1 MMSSDNFELGG
12 GSVNADEIGRIGLFL
27 DLGEEE
33 RAAIAVLCRKRR
45 FAAGEVIIAREGED
59 RDHDVY
65 FMLEGSADVQNH
77 TIIGDALRLDRL
89 GAGAYFGE
97 LSALDGGPRSAEVRA
112 TDDCIVAAMSPSDFR
127 SMLSEYPS
135 VLVLILHNLAQMIRS
150 SNLTVL
156 QHATI

>member
-1 MMSSDNFELGG
+1 MGSGKFDLDD

-33 RAAIAVLCRKRR
+33 RAAIAALCRKRA
-45 FAAGEVIIAREGED
+45 FAAGEVIIAREGE
-59 RDHDVY
+59 DHDVY

-112 TDDCIVAAMSPSDFR
+112 TDNCIVLAMSPSDFR

-135 VLVLILHNLAQMIRS
+135 VLVLVLHNLAQIIRN

>member
-1 MMSSDNFELGG
+1 MMSSDNFDLGG

-33 RAAIAVLCRKRR
+33 RAAIAALCRKSQ
-45 FAAGEVIIAREGED
+45 FAAGEVVIAREGEN
-59 RDHDVY
+59 HDVY

-77 TIIGDALRLDRL
+77 TIIGGELKLDRL

-112 TDDCIVAAMSPSDFR
+112 TSDCVVAAMSPSDFR
-127 SMLSEYPS
+127 NMLSEYPS
-135 VLVLILHNLAQMIRS
+135 VLVLVLHNLAQMIRN

>member
-1 MMSSDNFELGG
+1 MSSDKFDLDG

-33 RAAIAVLCRKRR
+33 RTAIAALCLKHR
-45 FAAGEVIIAREGED
+45 FAAGEVIIAREGE
-59 RDHDVY
+59 DHDVY

-112 TDDCIVAAMSPSDFR
+112 TSDCVVAAMSPSDFR

-135 VLVLILHNLAQMIRS
+135 VLVLVLHNLAQIIRN

>member
-1 MMSSDNFELGG
+1 MGSGKFDLDD

-33 RAAIAVLCRKRR
+33 RATIAALCRKRA
-45 FAAGEVIIAREGED
+45 FAAGEVIIAREGE
-59 RDHDVY
+59 DHDVY

-112 TDDCIVAAMSPSDFR
+112 TDNCIVLAMSPSDFR

-135 VLVLILHNLAQMIRS
+135 VLVLVLHNLAQIIRN

>member
-1 MMSSDNFELGG
+1 MMSSDDFDLDGS
-12 GSVNADEIGRIGLFL
+12 SVNADEIGRIGLFL

-33 RAAIAVLCRKRR
+33 RAAVAALCRKRR
-45 FAAGEVIIAREGED
+45 FAAGEVVISRQGD
-59 RDHDVY
+59 DHDVY

-77 TIIGDALRLDRL
+77 TIIGDALRLGQL

-97 LSALDGGPRSAEVRA
+97 LSALDGGPRSAEVR
-112 TDDCIVAAMSPSDFR
+112 TTEDCIVAAMSPSDFR
-127 SMLSEYPS
+127 NMLSEHPA
-135 VLVLILHNLAQMIRS
+135 VLVQILHNLAQMIRN

>member
-1 MMSSDNFELGG
+1 MSSDKFDLGG

-33 RAAIAVLCRKRR
+33 RGAIAALCRKRR
-45 FAAGEVIIAREGED
+45 FAAGEVIIAREGD
-59 RDHDVY
+59 DHDVY
-65 FMLEGSADVQNH
+65 FMLEGSAEVQNH
-77 TIIGDALRLDRL
+77 TIIGDALRLDGL

-97 LSALDGGPRSAEVRA
+97 LSALDGGPRSAVVRA

-127 SMLSEYPS
+127 NMLSEHPS
-135 VLVLILHNLAQMIRS
+135 VLVLVLHNLAQMIRN

-156 QHATI
+156 QHATL

>member
-1 MMSSDNFELGG
+1 MDGG
-12 GSVNADEIGRIGLFL
+12 PVSADEIGRIGLFL

-33 RAAIAVLCRKRR
+33 RAAIASVCRKRR
-45 FAAGEVIIAREGED
+45 FAAGQLIISDQEA
-59 RDHDVY
+59 DHDVY

-77 TIIGDALRLDRL
+77 TIIGDALKLDQL

-97 LSALDGGPRSAEVRA
+97 LSALDGGPRSAEVLA
-112 TDDCIVAAMSPSDFR
+112 TDNCIVAAMAPSDFR
-127 SMLSEYPS
+127 NMLSEYPS
-135 VLVLILHNLAQMIRS
+135 VLVLVLHNLAVMIRH

>member
-1 MMSSDNFELGG
+1 MDGG
-12 GSVNADEIGRIGLFL
+12 PVSADEIGRIGLFL

-33 RAAIAVLCRKRR
+33 RAAIASICRKRR
-45 FAAGEVIIAREGED
+45 FAAGQLIISDQEA
-59 RDHDVY
+59 DHDVY

-77 TIIGDALRLDRL
+77 TIIGDALKLDQL

-97 LSALDGGPRSAEVRA
+97 LSALDGGPRSAEVLA
-112 TDDCIVAAMSPSDFR
+112 TDNCIVAAMAPSDFR
-127 SMLSEYPS
+127 NMLSEYPS
-135 VLVLILHNLAQMIRS
+135 VLVLVLHNLAVMIRH

>member
-1 MMSSDNFELGG
+1 MSADNLDMDGG
-12 GSVNADEIGRIGLFL
+12 PVSADEIGRIGLFL

-33 RAAIAVLCRKRR
+33 RAAIASVCRKRR
-45 FAAGEVIIAREGED
+45 FAAGQLIISDQEA
-59 RDHDVY
+59 DHDVY

-77 TIIGDALRLDRL
+77 TIIGDALKLDQL

-97 LSALDGGPRSAEVRA
+97 LSALDGGPRSAEVLA
-112 TDDCIVAAMSPSDFR
+112 TNNCIVAAMAPSDFR
-127 SMLSEYPS
+127 NMLSEYPS
-135 VLVLILHNLAQMIRS
+135 VLVLVLHNLAVMIRH

>member
-1 MMSSDNFELGG
+1 MMSSSDFDLDG

-33 RAAIAVLCRKRR
+33 RAAIAALCRKRR
-45 FAAGEVIIAREGED
+45 FAAGETIISREGE
-59 RDHDVY
+59 DHDVY

-77 TIIGDALRLDRL
+77 TIIGGALRLDRL

-97 LSALDGGPRSAEVRA
+97 LSALDGGPRSAEVGA

-135 VLVLILHNLAQMIRS
+135 VLVLVLHNLAQIIRN
-150 SNLTVL
+150 SNFTVL

>member
-1 MMSSDNFELGG
+1 MMSSDNFDLGG

-33 RAAIAVLCRKRR
+33 RAAIASLCRKRR
-45 FAAGEVIIAREGED
+45 FVAGEVVIAREGD
-59 RDHDVY
+59 DHDVY

-112 TDDCIVAAMSPSDFR
+112 TSDCVVAAMSPSDFR

-135 VLVLILHNLAQMIRS
+135 VLVLVLHNLAQMIRN

>member
-1 MMSSDNFELGG
+1 MMSSDNFDLGG
-12 GSVNADEIGRIGLFL
+12 DSVSADEIGRIGLFL
-27 DLGEEE
+27 DLREEE
-33 RAAIAVLCRKRR
+33 RAAIAALCRKSR
-45 FAAGEVIIAREGED
+45 FAAGEVVIAREGEN
-59 RDHDVY
+59 HDVY

-77 TIIGDALRLDRL
+77 TIIGAELKLDRL

-112 TDDCIVAAMSPSDFR
+112 TSDCVVAAMSPSDFR

-135 VLVLILHNLAQMIRS
+135 VLVLVLHNLAQMIRN
-150 SNLTVL
+150 SNFTVL

>member
-1 MMSSDNFELGG
+1 MSADNLDMDGG
-12 GSVNADEIGRIGLFL
+12 PVSADEIGRIGLFL

-33 RAAIAVLCRKRR
+33 RAAIASVCRKRR
-45 FAAGEVIIAREGED
+45 FAAGQLIISDQEA
-59 RDHDVY
+59 DHDVY

-77 TIIGDALRLDRL
+77 TIIGDALKLDQL

-97 LSALDGGPRSAEVRA
+97 LSALDGGPRSAEVLA
-112 TDDCIVAAMSPSDFR
+112 TDNCIVAAMAPSDFR
-127 SMLSEYPS
+127 NMLSEYPS
-135 VLVLILHNLAQMIRS
+135 VLVLVLHNLAVMIRH

>member
-1 MMSSDNFELGG
+1 MSADNLDMDGG
-12 GSVNADEIGRIGLFL
+12 PVSADEIGRIGLFL

-33 RAAIAVLCRKRR
+33 RAAIASICRKRR
-45 FAAGEVIIAREGED
+45 FAAGQLIISDQEA
-59 RDHDVY
+59 DHDVY

-77 TIIGDALRLDRL
+77 TIIGDALKLDQL

-97 LSALDGGPRSAEVRA
+97 LSALDGGPRSAEVLA
-112 TDDCIVAAMSPSDFR
+112 TDNCIVAAMAPSDFR
-127 SMLSEYPS
+127 NMLSEYPS
-135 VLVLILHNLAQMIRS
+135 VLVLVLHNLAVMIRH

>member
-1 MMSSDNFELGG
+1 MMGSGKFDLDD

-33 RAAIAVLCRKRR
+33 RAAIAALCRKRA
-45 FAAGEVIIAREGED
+45 FAAGQVIISREGE
-59 RDHDVY
+59 DHDVY

-77 TIIGDALRLDRL
+77 TIIGDALRLDQL

-112 TDDCIVAAMSPSDFR
+112 TDDCIVLAMSPSDFR

-135 VLVLILHNLAQMIRS
+135 VLVLVLHNLAQMIRN
-150 SNLTVL
+150 SNFTVL